1 MAACVATTALLSTPA
16 QASTHHP
23 HQPDRNGTRKTLRCH
38 TRFNFSAPKALA
50 AALVLCL
57 GQAASAQELIVAP
70 YFHSWAAGSLVSA
83 KNSAG
88 MNSAVLAF
96 AITKGTCALDQTLIE
111 KLPDARTF
119 VGAGGQLLIS
129 YGGQNGVYAEIACK
143 DDNQLFNLMEK
154 LMIDSGTRRFDFDI
168 EGAQLLDTEGTA
180 RRNRVLA
187 RLQAKYSDY
196 SVTFTLPGWIRGV
209 NAESMNLL
217 TTAVAAGVRIDK
229 INVMAMSF
237 GVENLRTMVTPST
250 VGQAVI
256 MTLTASASQ
265 FMTIYRNKTQS
276 QVYAMMGVTPMVG
289 TNDDGATFTL
299 DDARTVANFVK
310 SNGIG
315 QISYWSFQRD
325 RAQASSGNADI
336 NNFSGV
342 AQSDYQFHSIF
353 KSAGGSVAPAPSAP
367 SPSAPAPSK
376 PAPSTPAPAP
386 AACGAST
393 WVMGAQY
400 AAGSIVKYTDGKLYI
415 ASSANPGYNP
425 TISTYYWSAYNCAG
439 ASAPTPPPAQAPACK
454 SSNWVMGQQYAVGSV
469 VKYSNGY
476 LYIAK
481 YANPGYDPTI
491 STYFWSRYAC

>member
-1 MAACVATTALLSTPA
+1 MTTPVPLCSTASAATN
-16 QASTHHP
+16 P
-23 HQPDRNGTRKTLRCH
+23 HRSGMGWTRKAFRSGSGFHC
-38 TRFNFSAPKALA
+38 SAPKALA
-50 AALVLCL
+50 AAFVLCL
-57 GQAASAQELIVAP
+57 GQAASAQDLMVAP
-70 YFHSWAAGSLVSA
+70 YFHSWAAGSLVAA
-83 KNSAG
+83 KNAAG

-96 AITKGTCALDQTLIE
+96 AITKGSCALDQTLLD

-168 EGAQLLDTEGTA
+168 EGAQLLNTEGTA

-217 TTAVAAGVRIDK
+217 TSAVAAGVRIDK

-265 FMTIYRNKTQS
+265 FMTIYRNKTQA
-276 QVYAMMGVTPMVG
+276 QVYAMMGVTPMIG

-325 RAQASSGNADI
+325 RAQASSGSTNI
-336 NNFSGV
+336 NDFSGV

-353 KSAGGSVAPAPSAP
+353 KSAGGSVAPAPTA
-367 SPSAPAPSK
+367 
-376 PAPSTPAPAP
+376 PAPAP
-386 AACGAST
+386 APATAACGAT
-393 WVMGAQY
+393 KWVMGAQY
-400 AAGSIVKYTDGKLYI
+400 AAGSIVSYTNGNLYI
-415 ASSANPGYNP
+415 AKYANPGYNP
-425 TISTYYWSAYNCAG
+425 TISTYYWSGYSCSGTPAA
-439 ASAPTPPPAQAPACK
+439 APTPAPAPAPACT
-454 SSNWVMGQQYAVGSV
+454 SSNWVMGKQYAAGSV

-481 YANPGYDPTI
+481 YANPGYNPTI
-491 STYFWSRYAC
+491 STYYWSRYAC